1 LDDPIRVAIVDDD
14 GAFRQAGR
22 GWFDGAGD
30 IVIVGTAQSERE
42 TLHWLYEVHPDVVLL
57 DVAAASQ
64 VREISVLARVI
75 VLHLPGQEA
84 LALEA
89 LRAGALGHLDKQN
102 TRPPQAI
109 AAVRAVSRGE
119 AVLSPPLAGWMLD
132 EITQRRRQSDHEAE
146 G

>member
-1 LDDPIRVAIVDDD
+1 LGDPIRVAIVDDD

-30 IVIVGTAQSERE
+30 IVIVGAAQSGRE
-42 TLHWLYEVHPDVVLL
+42 TLHWLYEVHPNVVLL
-57 DVAAASQ
+57 DVAAEAPQ
-64 VREISVLARVI
+64 VREISALARVI

-84 LALEA
+84 LALGA

-102 TRPPQAI
+102 TSPPQAI

-119 AVLSPPLAGWMLD
+119 AVLGPAMAGWIMD
-132 EITQRRRQSDHEAE
+132 AVTRSRRGNDP
-146 G
+146 

>member
-1 LDDPIRVAIVDDD
+1 MDDPIRVAIVDDD

-30 IVIVGTAQSERE
+30 IVIVGAAQGRQE
-42 TLHWLYEVHPDVVLL
+42 TLQWLREVHPDVVLL

-119 AVLSPPLAGWMLD
+119 AVLGPAMAGWIMD
-132 EITQRRRQSDHEAE
+132 AVTRSRRGNDP
-146 G
+146 